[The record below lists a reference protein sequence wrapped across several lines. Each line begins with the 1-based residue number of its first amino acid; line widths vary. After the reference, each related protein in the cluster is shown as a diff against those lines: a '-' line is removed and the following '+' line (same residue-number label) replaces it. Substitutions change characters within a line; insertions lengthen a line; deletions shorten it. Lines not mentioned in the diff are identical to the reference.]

1 MMNSEFTG
9 GKSGLKSPWLVV
21 GWPGIGGVASHV
33 IQQLDHLYESSHA
46 EVVVADPTFEIED
59 IVIRDGISFPGPLPR
74 LPFRTVITGADHD
87 LVLFLPERQPQL
99 GGMAL
104 CRRVVTAALSFEV
117 ERVITFA
124 AITAAIDPKAT
135 PNTNFCTPCALTS
148 ENMIQR
154 GMIPMEHGTVTGLNG
169 LMLIAAQE
177 AGVPSQCLIGEIC
190 NWGIQLPSPKT
201 SKVLLENFG
210 LLIGRKFDL
219 EYMNKQI
226 DVIEGYMVEHKK
238 MTLQQFSEEQ
248 GFFDGVEEVDDQ
260 VQLSPFDRSN
270 LESLFATASSD
281 KTKTP
286 VLKAELDRLGVFSK
300 FEDRFLDLFREC
312 S

>member
-1 MMNSEFTG
+1 MSSEFSSG
-9 GKSGLKSPWLVV
+9 RPGLKSPWLIV

-33 IQQLDHLYESSHA
+33 IQQLDFLYESTHA

-59 IVIRDGISFPGPLPR
+59 IVVRDGISFPGPLPR
-74 LPFRTVITGADHD
+74 LPFRTVISGGDHD

-104 CRRVVTAALSFEV
+104 CRRVVTAALSFGI

-124 AITAAIDPKAT
+124 AITAAIDPEAT
-135 PNTNFCTPCALTS
+135 PKINFCTPCSLTS
-148 ENMIQR
+148 ADMIQR
-154 GMIPMEHGTVTGLNG
+154 GITPMPHGSVRGLNG

-190 NWGIQLPSPKT
+190 NWGLQLPSPKT
-201 SKVLLENFG
+201 SKVLMESFG
-210 LLIGRKFDL
+210 LLLGKKFNL

-226 DVIEGYMVEHKK
+226 DVIEAYMVEHKQQ
-238 MTLQQFSEEQ
+238 TLNQFSEDHGPYEMAEDVAAENHL
-248 GFFDGVEEVDDQ
+248 GTI
-260 VQLSPFDRSN
+260 DRNN
-270 LESLFATASSD
+270 LETLFAAASID
-281 KTKTP
+281 KTKTA
-286 VLKAELDRLGVFSK
+286 VLKAELDRLGEFSN

>member
-1 MMNSEFTG
+1 MNLEFNN
-9 GKSGLKSPWLVV
+9 GKSALNSPWLIV

-33 IQQLDHLYESSHA
+33 IQQLDHLLESAHA

-59 IVIRDGISFPGPLPR
+59 IVVRDGISFPGPLPR
-74 LPFRTVITGADHD
+74 LPFRTVITGGEHD

-104 CRRVVTAALSFEV
+104 CRRVVAAALSFGI

-124 AITAAIDPKAT
+124 AITAAIDPEAT
-135 PNTNFCTPCALTS
+135 PSTSFCTPCALTS
-148 ENMIQR
+148 EDLIQR
-154 GMIPMEHGTVTGLNG
+154 GMLPMQHGSVKGLNG
-169 LMLIAAQE
+169 LMLIAAHE
-177 AGVPSQCLIGEIC
+177 AGIPSQCMIGEIA

-210 LLIGRKFDL
+210 MLLGRKFDL

-226 DVIEGYMVEHKK
+226 VVIESYMVEHKK
-238 MTLQQFSEEQ
+238 LTLQQFS
-248 GFFDGVEEVDDQ
+248 GDHGIYEEVEDIEYNG
-260 VQLSPFDRSN
+260 QLNASDRNSI
-270 LESLFATASSD
+270 ESLFGAAATD
-281 KTKTP
+281 KAKTA
-286 VLKAELDRLGVFSK
+286 VLKSELDRLGVFSR